1 MKADRV
7 RSTGH
12 TVPQI
17 AQPLPSE
24 FSEESKLPQ
33 EAVWVQQACQG
44 DPNGLVNLYESYV
57 GRVYNYFFGKFKSV
71 PEAETLTSET
81 FIRAIKA
88 IAQGRY
94 AWQGKPFG
102 AWLFR
107 IADNV
112 RKEHIRQLQ
121 KTSGTQGLEDLPE
134 HIESASKGNNPL
146 EAFIQ
151 KEERDEL
158 WSLIGNLTPIEQR
171 LLELRYVC
179 DLSFAEIAEELGR
192 SEAACK
198 QLHYRTLQKLKQL
211 MRNAGMEK

>member
-7 RSTGH
+7 RSTVRTG
-12 TVPQI
+12 PQT

-24 FSEESKLPQ
+24 FSEESSLPQ
-33 EAVWVQQACQG
+33 EATWVQQACQG

-57 GRVYNYFFGKFKSV
+57 GRVYNYFFGKFRSV

-107 IADNV
+107 IANNV
-112 RKEHIRQLQ
+112 GKEHIRELK
-121 KTSGTQGLEDLPE
+121 KTSGTQGLEGLPE
-134 HIESASKGNNPL
+134 HIESASKGDNPL

-151 KEERDEL
+151 QEERNEL
-158 WSLIGNLTPIEQR
+158 WCLIGTLAPIER
-171 LLELRYVC
+171 VKPPDY
-179 DLSFAEIAEELGR
+179 
-192 SEAACK
+192 
-198 QLHYRTLQKLKQL
+198 
-211 MRNAGMEK
+211 